1 MSLAILEQ
9 KIATLPAQC
18 VTELEDYVDFL
29 IQKYCTN
36 KKDDETESYFGA
48 LKNKISFISSDFD
61 EPLEEDF
68 KDYM

>member
-9 KIATLPAQC
+9 KIATLPTQC

-48 LKNKISFISSDFD
+48 LKNKAAKMTRNYF
-61 EPLEEDF
+61 
-68 KDYM
+68 

>member
-9 KIATLPAQC
+9 KIATLPTQC

-48 LKNKISFISSDFD
+48 LKNRIYI
-61 EPLEEDF
+61 
-68 KDYM
+68 